1 MVGWHQQLTGHEF
14 EQALGHGGQ
23 GSLVCYSPWAL
34 KESATTEQLD
44 NNNSNDQG
52 DSHVVLSTFT
62 SRSAGNLSDTNWAQ
76 HI

>member
-23 GSLVCYSPWAL
+23 GSLVCYSPWGL

-44 NNNSNDQG
+44 NNNYKKRCSEPPDTCFFG
-52 DSHVVLSTFT
+52 HMCKLKSRT
-62 SRSAGNLSDTNWAQ
+62 SP
-76 HI
+76 